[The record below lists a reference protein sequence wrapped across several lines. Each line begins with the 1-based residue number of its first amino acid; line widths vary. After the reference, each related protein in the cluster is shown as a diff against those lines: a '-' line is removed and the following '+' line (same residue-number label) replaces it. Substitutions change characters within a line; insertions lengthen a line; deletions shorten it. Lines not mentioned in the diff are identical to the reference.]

1 MASGYWN
8 KVLRI
13 DLTNKKVV
21 KEDVEDKI
29 FRLFVGGAGFG
40 AKILWEE
47 VSPEKDPLHA
57 DNRLIF
63 ATGPLQGHPVPGGA
77 KFSVVSKSPL
87 TNTQADSAAGA
98 KWGPFLK
105 KAGYDALIIQG
116 RSETPV
122 YIYIDDDKVEIK
134 DAKSIW
140 GLDSYQAVDQIR
152 KELGDERVSV
162 ATIGP
167 AGEKLVRMACIVV
180 DKHSFAGRCG
190 LGAVM
195 GSKNLKAVAVKGS
208 KKVPVANL
216 SLLKEY
222 NRKYFKEIHNASIK
236 SGLRPHGTPVLCITA
251 EGFGDMPIKYWT
263 GDTWPEG
270 AKKIGAP
277 NYTSVLSAKPYPCLY
292 CPIGCHRNIN
302 IEEPAKYRLKGIG
315 PEYETLGMLGTN
327 LLIDDVKAIAVAN
340 DICNKL
346 GIDTI
351 STGACI
357 GFAMECYEKGIISK
371 KDTGGMEIKW
381 GDPEILIE
389 LVKQIGNKEGFGSI
403 FSEGALRA
411 ARKIGKNAE
420 ELVAHVKG
428 LDFPAHDPRACWGMI
443 PTYATGTRG
452 ACHMRGVEEDVEMSG
467 FYIPEIGITEEKAQF
482 FKREGKAFL
491 AVKMQDYCAL
501 VNSLVLCVFMPDGGD
516 LSFTSILDIFNSI
529 TGWEWDVQEAMKC
542 GERIFTMQRLINLR
556 DGYSKKDDILPP
568 KMYVPAKKGF
578 RAGKVPPVEEL
589 INEYY
594 RLREWDENG
603 HPSKRKLQEL
613 ETLICEIILSVVYK
627 GEKENESSLYST
639 YRGR

>member
-277 NYTSVLSAKPYPCLY
+277 NYTNVLSAKPYPCLY

-302 IEEPAKYRLKGIG
+302 IEEPTKYRLKGIG

-467 FYIPEIGITEEKAQF
+467 FYIPEIGITKEKAQF

-516 LSFTSILDIFNSI
+516 LSFTSILNIFNSI

-568 KMYVPAKKGF
+568 KMHVPAKKGF

-613 ETLICEIILSVVYK
+613 DLDL
-627 GEKENESSLYST
+627 
-639 YRGR
+639 

>member
-1 MASGYWN
+1 MASGCWN

-122 YIYIDDDKVEIK
+122 YIYIENDKVEIK

-140 GLDSYQAVDQIR
+140 GSDSYQAVDQIR

-162 ATIGP
+162 VTIGP
-167 AGEKLVRMACIVV
+167 AGEKLVKIACIVV

-208 KKVPVANL
+208 KKVPVADL

-222 NRKYFKEIHNASIK
+222 NRKYFKEIYNASLK

-251 EGFGDMPIKYWT
+251 EGFGDMPIKYWSE
-263 GDTWPEG
+263 DTWPEG
-270 AKKIGAP
+270 AKNIGAP
-277 NYTSVLSAKPYPCLY
+277 NYTDVLSAKPYPCLY

-302 IEEPAKYRLKGIG
+302 IEEPVKYRLKGIG

-357 GFAMECYEKGIISK
+357 GLAMECYEKGIISK

-381 GDPEILIE
+381 GEPEILIE

-411 ARKIGKNAE
+411 ARKIGKNAV
-420 ELVAHVKG
+420 ELV
-428 LDFPAHDPRACWGMI
+428 
-443 PTYATGTRG
+443 
-452 ACHMRGVEEDVEMSG
+452 
-467 FYIPEIGITEEKAQF
+467 
-482 FKREGKAFL
+482 
-491 AVKMQDYCAL
+491 
-501 VNSLVLCVFMPDGGD
+501 VL
-516 LSFTSILDIFNSI
+516 
-529 TGWEWDVQEAMKC
+529 
-542 GERIFTMQRLINLR
+542 
-556 DGYSKKDDILPP
+556 
-568 KMYVPAKKGF
+568 
-578 RAGKVPPVEEL
+578 
-589 INEYY
+589 
-594 RLREWDENG
+594 
-603 HPSKRKLQEL
+603 
-613 ETLICEIILSVVYK
+613 
-627 GEKENESSLYST
+627 
-639 YRGR
+639 

>member
-122 YIYIDDDKVEIK
+122 YIYIENDKVEIK

-140 GLDSYQAVDQIR
+140 GSDSYQAVDQIR

-162 ATIGP
+162 VTIGP
-167 AGEKLVRMACIVV
+167 AGEKLVKIACIVV

-208 KKVPVANL
+208 KKVPVADL

-222 NRKYFKEIHNASIK
+222 NRKYFKEIYNASLK

-251 EGFGDMPIKYWT
+251 EGFGDMPIKYWSE
-263 GDTWPEG
+263 DTWPEG
-270 AKKIGAP
+270 AKNIGAP
-277 NYTSVLSAKPYPCLY
+277 NYTDVLSAKPYPCLY

-302 IEEPAKYRLKGIG
+302 IEEPVKYRLKGIG

-357 GFAMECYEKGIISK
+357 GLAMECYEKGIISK

-467 FYIPEIGITEEKAQF
+467 FYIPEIGITKEKAQF

-516 LSFTSILDIFNSI
+516 LSFTSILNIFNSI

-568 KMYVPAKKGF
+568 KMHIPAKKGF

-613 ETLICEIILSVVYK
+613 DLDL
-627 GEKENESSLYST
+627 
-639 YRGR
+639 